1 MNENRITELE
11 TKVAYQED
19 TIQELNQVIISMQK
33 QLDGLEITCQALK
46 DRVRDMSGMLSNISE
61 HDEKPPHY

>member
-1 MNENRITELE
+1 MSESRITEIE

-19 TIQELNQVIISMQK
+19 SIQELNKVIIAMQK
-33 QLDGLEITCQALK
+33 QIDGLEVTCQALK
-46 DRVRDMSGMLSNISE
+46 DRLRDMSGMMSNISD

>member
-33 QLDGLEITCQALK
+33 QIDGIEITCQALK